1 MAEIGKEGKLQILC
15 ELHNVAADKVNP
27 FHNSRY
33 ASLAA
38 IFDYLNPLMEE
49 RGLAICQSIALS
61 EGDYEEETIY
71 KSSETQTSRKVV
83 THGKSQSCI
92 TELIDVE
99 SGEVLERNS
108 VPLGFTGADP
118 QKIASAITYARR
130 YGISALLG
138 IATEEDDDANAASE
152 PPAPKPK
159 PRVNSNLPATPRQ
172 KQAIKKMLYK
182 AGVWENVDD
191 EGVEGEL
198 TRAENLKRTAELFG
212 GLGIDVEV
220 AAGVNPL
227 EGLDVAQA
235 SKIIEE
241 LGKRIEGK
249 ENN

>member
-1 MAEIGKEGKLQILC
+1 MAEEKKEGKLEVLGKLNNIPT
-15 ELHNVAADKVNP
+15 DKENP
-27 FHNSRY
+27 YYNSRY

-38 IFDYLNPLMEE
+38 ILEE
-49 RGLAICQSIALS
+49 VRPKLAEAGLVVSQTIGDGECVTALLDWD
-61 EGDYEEETIY
+61 GNA
-71 KSSETQTSRKVV
+71 
-83 THGKSQSCI
+83 
-92 TELIDVE
+92 
-99 SGEVLERNS
+99 VLKNS
-108 VPLGFTGADP
+108 VPIAVTDENDP

-182 AGVWENVDD
+182 AGVWENADD
-191 EGVEGEL
+191 EGVEGKL
-198 TRAENLKRTAELFG
+198 TRAENLKRTTELFG

-235 SKIIEE
+235 SAVIEE

-249 ENN
+249 ENHS